1 MKVVILP
8 PSFTQF
14 FESFIKLLLCDKD
27 HLLWKYYDKSL
38 NSVEETN
45 KQQINFSI

>member
-14 FESFIKLLLCDKD
+14 FESFIKLLLHYKD
-27 HLLWKYYDKSL
+27 HLLWKYYDKAL

-45 KQQINFSI
+45 KKHINVSI